1 MLPLLPAL
9 WGSQGSEVLSIPYAF
24 FLQGEA
30 SVSCCM
36 SRKIYSYWLFILL
49 SLLII
54 FFPPARANMRNKEHK
69 FMKRHNS
76 FCQLCH
82 YYSLHSHTYAHT
94 KTVSSICGEDRA
106 FPILTLLPPHLHF
119 QKQLTEKRVTLSYSQ
134 QRGIQCKIKPSTD
147 CNTII
152 SWFLLFQTNLFFFKL
167 KSRVGQDSL

>member
-1 MLPLLPAL
+1 MRTDARFLVIMLPLLPAL

-36 SRKIYSYWLFILL
+36 SRKIYCYWLFILL

-94 KTVSSICGEDRA
+94 KTVVSVVKIEPSQYLLCSLHTYTFKSNSRRKGLLCHIHSRGA
-106 FPILTLLPPHLHF
+106 FSA
-119 QKQLTEKRVTLSYSQ
+119 K
-134 QRGIQCKIKPSTD
+134 
-147 CNTII
+147 
-152 SWFLLFQTNLFFFKL
+152 
-167 KSRVGQDSL
+167 